1 MIVLNLITGLF
12 FIGIGF
18 LVKSS
23 PDLIAG
29 YNTMPKEK
37 RKNVDIV
44 GLSTFMKKGFII
56 MGITMIILSLFIKF
70 FRLEDKFFFWV
81 MTFITLAGT
90 IILVIKAQK
99 FDGNKKNSKNLIQK
113 NKQLSETDQ

>member
-1 MIVLNLITGLF
+1 MIVLNLITGMFL
-12 FIGIGF
+12 IGIGF

-37 RKNVDIV
+37 KKNVDIV

-56 MGITMIILSLFIKF
+56 MGITMIILSLFIKVF
-70 FRLEDKFFFWV
+70 HLGEKFLIWL
-81 MTFITLAGT
+81 MPFIILAGT

-99 FDGNKKNSKNLIQK
+99 FDSNKKNNKNLEQK
-113 NKQLSETDQ
+113 NKK